1 MEIEIENCVILSIIK
16 YNDSQKYLNI
26 FLFFVEILMNNL
38 LFLIKFYEYIKNNE
52 YILFS
57 LKYYFKELKSM
68 FIFQI
73 HIFVFLNTMNDTK

>member
-73 HIFVFLNTMNDTK
+73 HIFFFFNTMNDTK